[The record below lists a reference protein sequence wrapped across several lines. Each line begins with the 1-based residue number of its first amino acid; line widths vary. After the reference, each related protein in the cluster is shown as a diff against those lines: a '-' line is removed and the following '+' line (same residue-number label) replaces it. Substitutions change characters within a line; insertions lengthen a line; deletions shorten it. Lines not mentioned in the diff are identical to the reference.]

1 MIWYEGLFEDSS
13 CLMNHCVYAGGWA
26 WNIGENANGSGVDDD
41 VLVLDEENLGDNPPL
56 ARFLSLTITQC
67 TSSHVHSLHIKKT
80 REGKENNKWPEKSIK
95 HGVALQKVLTGHVRL
110 FFTPLLLLKHF
121 SAVSDSMN
129 DVTSLW
135 QDLMKYCWY
144 VTCQRLLL
152 ILYCRARRPNW
163 CWPSIMALFGI
174 RSLGPF

>member
-1 MIWYEGLFEDSS
+1 MPNFRALLWVTCRPTFHLGLTRISPRSLYNMMIWYEGLFEDSS

-41 VLVLDEENLGDNPPL
+41 VLVLDEENLGDNPPF

-95 HGVALQKVLTGHVRL
+95 HGGSLTKSTDR
-110 FFTPLLLLKHF
+110 
-121 SAVSDSMN
+121 
-129 DVTSLW
+129 
-135 QDLMKYCWY
+135 
-144 VTCQRLLL
+144 TCQTFF
-152 ILYCRARRPNW
+152 YSFAFTRA
-163 CWPSIMALFGI
+163 F
-174 RSLGPF
+174 